1 MPIGK
6 NAIKRVSNNGYSKVK
21 TTAPDMENSVS
32 VEEIAEAPIDVEVVF
47 NAEEKLEIQKA
58 ESRVKA
64 SNKAPAKSKSSEP
77 KKEAAPKKAARTEPK
92 KEAAPKKV
100 ARTEPKKEVAPK
112 KSLEKE
118 PDLSP
123 VKTAE
128 KVIEKPAE
136 KNERQ
141 GDGYVNLGGK
151 MPIHLL

>member
-32 VEEIAEAPIDVEVVF
+32 VEEILEAPIDVEVVF

-77 KKEAAPKKAARTEPK
+77 KKEAAPKKVAKTEPK
-92 KEAAPKKV
+92 KEA
-100 ARTEPKKEVAPK
+100 APK

>member
-32 VEEIAEAPIDVEVVF
+32 AEEILEAPIDVEVVF

-77 KKEAAPKKAARTEPK
+77 KKEAAPKKVARTEPK
-92 KEAAPKKV
+92 KEA
-100 ARTEPKKEVAPK
+100 APK

>member
-32 VEEIAEAPIDVEVVF
+32 VEEILEAPIDVEVVF

-77 KKEAAPKKAARTEPK
+77 KKEAAPKKVARTGPK
-92 KEAAPKKV
+92 KEA
-100 ARTEPKKEVAPK
+100 APK

>member
-77 KKEAAPKKAARTEPK
+77 KKEAAPKK
-92 KEAAPKKV
+92 V

>member
-32 VEEIAEAPIDVEVVF
+32 AEEILEAPIDVEVVF

-77 KKEAAPKKAARTEPK
+77 KKEV
-92 KEAAPKKV
+92 APKKV
-100 ARTEPKKEVAPK
+100 ARTENKKEAAPK

>member
-6 NAIKRVSNNGYSKVK
+6 NSIKRVSNNGYSNVK

-32 VEEIAEAPIDVEVVF
+32 VEEILEAPIDVEVVF
-47 NAEEKLEIQKA
+47 EAEEKLEIQKA
-58 ESRVKA
+58 ASRVKA
-64 SNKAPAKSKSSEP
+64 SNKAKASAPKKETKTAPKKEETVAP
-77 KKEAAPKKAARTEPK
+77 KKEAKS
-92 KEAAPKKV
+92 
-100 ARTEPKKEVAPK
+100 APK

-128 KVIEKPAE
+128 KITKKDEA
-136 KNERQ
+136 NERE
-141 GDGYVNLGGK
+141 GNGYVNLGGK

>member
-32 VEEIAEAPIDVEVVF
+32 VEEILEAPIDVEVVF

-77 KKEAAPKKAARTEPK
+77 KKEAAPKKVARTEPK
-92 KEAAPKKV
+92 KEA
-100 ARTEPKKEVAPK
+100 APK

-128 KVIEKPAE
+128 KVIEKPTE

>member
-77 KKEAAPKKAARTEPK
+77 KKEAAPKK
-92 KEAAPKKV
+92 V
-100 ARTEPKKEVAPK
+100 ARTENKKEVAPK

>member
-77 KKEAAPKKAARTEPK
+77 KKEAAPKKVARTEPK
-92 KEAAPKKV
+92 KEA
-100 ARTEPKKEVAPK
+100 APK

-151 MPIHLL
+151 MPYYLL

>member
-77 KKEAAPKKAARTEPK
+77 KKEAAPKKVARTEPK
-92 KEAAPKKV
+92 KEA
-100 ARTEPKKEVAPK
+100 APK

>member
-6 NAIKRVSNNGYSKVK
+6 NSIKRVSNNGYSKVK

-77 KKEAAPKKAARTEPK
+77 KKEAAPKKVARIEPK
-92 KEAAPKKV
+92 KEA
-100 ARTEPKKEVAPK
+100 APK